1 MTFYLRM
8 ASGVIWRHK
17 KWPILWPPYPFYLQR
32 WIDLFSKKQKNLE
45 THDKFKTPL
54 TSFYVD
60 VINGWSLALIM
71 DRYFWPFYFR
81 CILCGFQLMFSF
93 KKAPRNF
100 IDLVL
105 SISWFFIFSFGKTCG
120 ILFFARF
127 VEKQVFVSY
136 FVLGF
141 FCFFHIKV
149 ACQVDIKLFFYG
161 LILLYFDNT
170 N

>member
-1 MTFYLRM
+1 M
-8 ASGVIWRHK
+8 ASGVIWRPQK
-17 KWPILWPPYPFYLQR
+17 MTNFVTPVPL
-32 WIDLFSKKQKNLE
+32 LFAKMNRSFLKKQKNLE

-71 DRYFWPFYFR
+71 DRYFWPFHFR

-100 IDLVL
+100 IDLIL

-136 FVLGF
+136 FVLFF

>member
-1 MTFYLRM
+1 MMPTKNDQFCDPVPL
-8 ASGVIWRHK
+8 
-17 KWPILWPPYPFYLQR
+17 
-32 WIDLFSKKQKNLE
+32 LFAKMNRSFLKKQKNLE

-100 IDLVL
+100 IDLIL

-127 VEKQVFVSY
+127 VEKQVFCFLFC
-136 FVLGF
+136 FVLF
-141 FCFFHIKV
+141 
-149 ACQVDIKLFFYG
+149 LFFPH
-161 LILLYFDNT
+161 
-170 N
+170 